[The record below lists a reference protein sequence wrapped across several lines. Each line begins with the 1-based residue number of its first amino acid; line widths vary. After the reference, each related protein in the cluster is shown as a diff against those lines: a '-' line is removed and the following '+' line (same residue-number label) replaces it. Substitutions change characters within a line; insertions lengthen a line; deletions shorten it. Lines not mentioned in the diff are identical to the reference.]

1 MCCYRTFDLTKTWLL
16 SKLIQKVGSE
26 SVAQK
31 ACLAAHPCYTEPGG
45 RLNNK
50 QRIERDVE
58 TIVAYLQT

>member
-1 MCCYRTFDLTKTWLL
+1 LF
-16 SKLIQKVGSE
+16 KLIQKVGSE

-31 ACLAAHPCYTEPGG
+31 ACLDGHPCYTEPGG

>member
-16 SKLIQKVGSE
+16 FKLIQKVGSE